1 MIFRMPS
8 LGCIADD
15 FTGGTDLA
23 NNLAKTG
30 FRTIQTL
37 GLPTPDLA
45 LTSVDAVVIALKSR
59 TLPVNAAVEQSVAA
73 LDSLIQTS
81 CRQFYFKYCSTF
93 DSTAHGNI
101 GPVIDALSAKLGIDF
116 TIVCP
121 AFPDT
126 GRTVYRGHLFVHDA
140 LLNESGM
147 ENHPLTP
154 MRDPN
159 LLRVLASQT
168 ASAIGLLR
176 FNQVRQ
182 GAAALR
188 EEMERLQAGGC
199 RMAVVDVLE
208 NSDLQI
214 IGEVAKNLRLLTG
227 GSGLALFLAENFGLK
242 KADAIQGKASPGTRA
257 ILAGSCSPATM
268 RQLSRVSSLYPSR
281 QIRVEEVLND
291 FTGTVDR
298 VATWAV
304 EQLSEAVPV
313 VIYTSALPEQI
324 RTAQAAYGIAQTGRA
339 AEAALASLAV
349 ELVRRDV
356 TQMIVAGGETSGSVL
371 KALEIQSLTIGTE
384 IAPGVPWTL
393 ASFGKKRLAL
403 ALKSGNFG
411 GDNFFIDAWQA
422 LP

>member
-1 MIFRMPS
+1 MPL

-37 GLPTPDLA
+37 GLPAPA
-45 LTSVDAVVIALKSR
+45 LTLTAFDAVVIALKSR
-59 TLPVNAAVEQSVAA
+59 TEPVKTAVEQSVAA
-73 LDSLIQTS
+73 LDYLIQAG

-101 GPVIDALSAKLGIDF
+101 GPVIDVLLAKLGIDF

-168 ASAIGLLR
+168 TSRIGLLR
-176 FNQVRQ
+176 FTQVRK
-182 GAAALR
+182 GAVALR
-188 EEMERLQAGGC
+188 AEMERLQASGC
-199 RMAVVDVLE
+199 RMAVLDVLE

-214 IGEVAKNLRLLTG
+214 LGEAVQHLRLLTG
-227 GSGLALFLAENFGLK
+227 GSGLASFLAGNFGLEK
-242 KADAIQGKASPGTRA
+242 GEAIQGKASPGKRA
-257 ILAGSCSPATM
+257 ILAGSCSPATL
-268 RQLSRVSSLYPSR
+268 RQLSRISSLYPSR
-281 QIRVEEVLND
+281 QIRVEDVLTKLTD
-291 FTGTVDR
+291 TIHGV
-298 VATWAV
+298 VSWA
-304 EQLSEAVPV
+304 EEHLSSAVPA
-313 VIYTSALPEQI
+313 VIYTSAPPEEI
-324 RTAQAAYGIAQTGRA
+324 RMSQDAYGIAETGGA
-339 AEAALASLAV
+339 AEAALASVAV
-349 ELVRRDV
+349 ELVRRGV

-371 KALEIQSLTIGTE
+371 KALEIQSLTIGPE

-393 ASFGKKRLAL
+393 ASFEKKRVAL

-411 GDNFFIDAWQA
+411 GDNFFIEAWQT